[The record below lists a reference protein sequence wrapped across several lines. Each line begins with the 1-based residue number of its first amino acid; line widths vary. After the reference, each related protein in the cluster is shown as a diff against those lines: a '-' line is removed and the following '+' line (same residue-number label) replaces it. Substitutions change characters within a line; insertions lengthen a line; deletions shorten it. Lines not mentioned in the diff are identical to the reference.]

1 MLEPAG
7 LGLADQPFQSLALNP
22 HPRRGHLAGV
32 EGWGQA
38 AASETT
44 PAPGFAHRETEA
56 APAALQPQQQHQP
69 GAARPRRARKTWV

>member
-1 MLEPAG
+1 MLELAG
-7 LGLADQPFQSLALNP
+7 LGLADQPLQSLALNP

-56 APAALQPQQQHQP
+56 APAALGQHQP
-69 GAARPRRARKTWV
+69 GAVRPRRARKTWV